1 MAQFVALFRRVRAI
15 VFSVGQMSS
24 RGYRFGD
31 AFGNL
36 TGTWDAVQAG
46 LDAARHYEPRVQAT
60 RLKSIIGGAYAGA
73 VLTPFG
79 ADLLEHYRRILA
91 AAETATAADLVA
103 LGRAA
108 LRDADPKV

>member
-1 MAQFVALFRRVRAI
+1 MLLDNMNRAFKQP
-15 VFSVGQMSS
+15 VV
-24 RGYRFGD
+24 
-31 AFGNL
+31 
-36 TGTWDAVQAG
+36 
-46 LDAARHYEPRVQAT
+46 
-60 RLKSIIGGAYAGA
+60 KSIIGGAYAGA